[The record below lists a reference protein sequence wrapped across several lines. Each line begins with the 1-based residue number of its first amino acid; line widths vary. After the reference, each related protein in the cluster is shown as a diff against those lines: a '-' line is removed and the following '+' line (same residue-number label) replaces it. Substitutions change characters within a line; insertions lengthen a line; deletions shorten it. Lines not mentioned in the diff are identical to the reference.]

1 MADDTLSRFNP
12 RSTYDI
18 VARDYDETSLDFWRY
33 SVPETVRRLELRPGE
48 GVLDVACGPG
58 PAALAAAAIVGPTG
72 RVVGLD
78 ISAEMLARARQ
89 HARETGVSNVDFME
103 GSLDDRPVHPGRF
116 DAISCVFGMF
126 FARDIAATLTS
137 LAGSLA
143 AGGRI
148 AVTTLGQQFFSPL
161 YERFVELAVCE
172 VPGLETHVP
181 WARTATLEQVTALF
195 AEAGL
200 EPRAELEVTRLPLRR
215 PDDWWRIV
223 MGTGIR
229 RMALELSTDQLATVR
244 EGCQRWAADRQVN
257 AVDLGVIY
265 TLAKAPG

>member
-1 MADDTLSRFNP
+1 MADDTLSRFDP
-12 RSTYDI
+12 RSTYNV

-33 SVPETVRRLELRPGE
+33 SVPATVRRLELRPGE
-48 GVLDVACGPG
+48 SVLDVACGPG

-78 ISAEMLARARQ
+78 VSTAMLARAQQ
-89 HARETGVSNVDFME
+89 HARAADAVQVEFVE
-103 GSLDDRPVHPGRF
+103 GSLDNRPVHPDQF
-116 DAISCVFGMF
+116 DAVTCVFGMF
-126 FARDIAATLTS
+126 FARDIAATLAT
-137 LAGSLA
+137 LASNLA
-143 AGGRI
+143 AGGRM

-161 YERFVELAVCE
+161 YERFVELAATE
-172 VPGLETHVP
+172 LPGLETNVP
-181 WARTATLEQVTALF
+181 WARTATVEQVTELF

-200 EPRAELEVTRLPLRR
+200 QADVELEVTRLPLRR

-229 RMALELSTDQLATVR
+229 RMAMELSADQLARVR
-244 EGCQRWAADRQVN
+244 DGCERWAADRQVN

-265 TLAKAPG
+265 ALAKR